1 MMKIRKTAV
10 LALTL
15 AMLVTGCAGG
25 KTVLEVGKYKVS
37 EDDVKFMTERYNTQ
51 IGDFQTA
58 KDYAMQAFE
67 DAILIYEVSKAEGIE
82 LDEETEKEFKSS
94 RASYMAN
101 FGGKTAYEKYV
112 KENNINA
119 EIFDLILA
127 QDYYRPLLEEKL
139 ASEEASD
146 DELKQ
151 YMQDNYYRAKH
162 VLINCMDEAYYDEK
176 KAEAQSVYD
185 KAKAGEDFDKLVE
198 EKSEDPGSATYKDGY
213 VFTEGDMVQSFE
225 DGVKS
230 IQPGEYTM
238 VESNY
243 GFHVIKRLALDPSDE
258 KFQSLF
264 DENKESIKAGYVKA
278 KFDEKL
284 KEIAEA
290 NKIEVKLNEEAL
302 ANVTEPTPEPTEDP
316 KEDPAYDGSTP
327 EPDKE

>member
-1 MMKIRKTAV
+1 MKIRKTAV